1 MAISFDKRKTQL
13 ICERL
18 ISDEQSKLPAN
29 SKYKFE
35 TLCLSSEQ
43 ETELKS
49 NIIHDGIGFYYNALV
64 SFFQGLLSLRNN
76 SVSWACIELYYSTY
90 YSLRALLASNDYTI
104 IRYNGLYLL
113 KILENQYPSKKNS
126 REYNT
131 DHKGTINY
139 YVDHFR
145 DSDYLCSNEIDGKIF
160 YEWMMDLRE
169 TTNYRNI
176 HFNEPDQFDILE
188 EYVIKIAKDKE
199 SIKDILDCFE
209 ADWDYFCFSEESAWI
224 AGPYKKLKE
233 TAEKFQQK
241 GNSLEDEQKD
251 YITKIMDLLGLSNL
265 KNTFVI

>member
-1 MAISFDKRKTQL
+1 MTTITPISNQGNVNFRGIGQTENGIPYHKSNTGL
-13 ICERL
+13 ITGSIIGGL
-18 ISDEQSKLPAN
+18 GALSHLGDGFISDVAQKTTNSSGSVMQEELSK
-29 SKYKFE
+29 
-35 TLCLSSEQ
+35 
-43 ETELKS
+43 
-49 NIIHDGIGFYYNALV
+49 V
-64 SFFQGLLSLRNN
+64 
-76 SVSWACIELYYSTY
+76 
-90 YSLRALLASNDYTI
+90 
-104 IRYNGLYLL
+104 
-113 KILENQYPSKKNS
+113 LEKQKKNS
-126 REYNT
+126 TEYKT

-139 YVDHFR
+139 YVDLFR

-224 AGPYKKLKE
+224 AGPYKKIKE

-251 YITKIMDLLGLSNL
+251 YITKLMDLLGLSNL

>member
-43 ETELKS
+43 EAELKS
-49 NIIHDGIGFYYNALV
+49 NIIYDGIGFYYNALV

-251 YITKIMDLLGLSNL
+251 YITKLMDLLGLSNL